1 MTLRNVVKVL
11 MIFLVIMMSSCQS
24 DYTKLVKREL
34 ASGKQN
40 DSLFYRLKFGQTRSY
55 FFKNCWEL
63 NKKKLLSQGPNNG
76 YVQAFLYPQDTT
88 DRIHDIRMLFYP
100 RFDPND
106 KIMAMDVIFSYVAW
120 APWNKDLHA
129 DKLLPRVQDTLMKWF
144 PGNKFMHVK
153 DSILVKVDGNRQI
166 QLTEGSDRDVSVLIE
181 DLNYKLN
188 KLNN

>member
-40 DSLFYRLKFGQTRSY
+40 DSIFYRLKFGQTRSY

-63 NKKKLLSQGPNNG
+63 NKQQLLSQGPNNG
-76 YVQAFLYPQDTT
+76 YVQAFLHPQDTT
-88 DRIHDIRMLFYP
+88 DRVHDIRMLFYP

-106 KIMAMDVIFSYVAW
+106 KIISMDVKFSYVAW

-129 DKLLPRVQDTLMKWF
+129 DKLLPRVKDTLLKWF
-144 PGNKFMHVK
+144 PGNKFMKVR

-166 QLTEGSDRDVSVLIE
+166 QLSEGSDRDVSVLIE